1 MINKV
6 IFSLDINGDS
16 LIIKVDDKKSKT
28 ISLKNKNINT
38 MEIYNMLK
46 YDKSNEYILNSSK
59 IPDEEINGKDQ
70 EIKRLYNYTYDLLSQ
85 IIDAVN
91 DENKRIA
98 KEEKEGDG
106 GRAAAV
112 CIVILLF
119 YSRVVFITIHLII
132 SYFSL
137 IFLRILVMKSYYL
150 FLNHILVSVN

>member
-98 KEEKEGDG
+98 KEEKE
-106 GRAAAV
+106 
-112 CIVILLF
+112 
-119 YSRVVFITIHLII
+119 I
-132 SYFSL
+132 SKNPRYQ
-137 IFLRILVMKSYYL
+137 I
-150 FLNHILVSVN
+150 

>member
-59 IPDEEINGKDQ
+59 IPDEEIKGKDQ

-98 KEEKEGDG
+98 KEEKE
-106 GRAAAV
+106 
-112 CIVILLF
+112 L
-119 YSRVVFITIHLII
+119 SK
-132 SYFSL
+132 
-137 IFLRILVMKSYYL
+137 KS
-150 FLNHILVSVN
+150 

>member
-1 MINKV
+1 MKEDNIVKKLAKVDFHIHSIASVKDMINKV

-70 EIKRLYNYTYDLLSQ
+70 GIKRLYNYTYDLLSQ

-98 KEEKEGDG
+98 KEEKE
-106 GRAAAV
+106 
-112 CIVILLF
+112 L
-119 YSRVVFITIHLII
+119 SK
-132 SYFSL
+132 
-137 IFLRILVMKSYYL
+137 KS
-150 FLNHILVSVN
+150 

>member
-1 MINKV
+1 MKEDNIVKKLAKVDFHIHSIASVKDMINKV

-70 EIKRLYNYTYDLLSQ
+70 
-85 IIDAVN
+85 
-91 DENKRIA
+91 
-98 KEEKEGDG
+98 
-106 GRAAAV
+106 
-112 CIVILLF
+112 
-119 YSRVVFITIHLII
+119 
-132 SYFSL
+132 
-137 IFLRILVMKSYYL
+137 
-150 FLNHILVSVN
+150 

>member
-16 LIIKVDDKKSKT
+16 LIIKVDNKKSKT

-98 KEEKEGDG
+98 KEEKE
-106 GRAAAV
+106 
-112 CIVILLF
+112 L
-119 YSRVVFITIHLII
+119 SK
-132 SYFSL
+132 
-137 IFLRILVMKSYYL
+137 KS
-150 FLNHILVSVN
+150 

>member
-28 ISLKNKNINT
+28 IFLKNKNINS

-70 EIKRLYNYTYDLLSQ
+70 EIKSLYNYTYDLLSQ

-98 KEEKEGDG
+98 KEEKE
-106 GRAAAV
+106 
-112 CIVILLF
+112 L
-119 YSRVVFITIHLII
+119 SK
-132 SYFSL
+132 
-137 IFLRILVMKSYYL
+137 KS
-150 FLNHILVSVN
+150 

>member
-1 MINKV
+1 MIEVKEDNIVKKLAKVDFHIHSIASVKDMINKV

-70 EIKRLYNYTYDLLSQ
+70 WIKRLYNYTYDLLSQ

-98 KEEKEGDG
+98 KEEKE
-106 GRAAAV
+106 
-112 CIVILLF
+112 L
-119 YSRVVFITIHLII
+119 SK
-132 SYFSL
+132 
-137 IFLRILVMKSYYL
+137 KS
-150 FLNHILVSVN
+150 

>member
-28 ISLKNKNINT
+28 ISLKSKNINT

-98 KEEKEGDG
+98 KEEKE
-106 GRAAAV
+106 
-112 CIVILLF
+112 L
-119 YSRVVFITIHLII
+119 SK
-132 SYFSL
+132 
-137 IFLRILVMKSYYL
+137 KS
-150 FLNHILVSVN
+150 

>member
-46 YDKSNEYILNSSK
+46 YDKSNEYILNYSK

-98 KEEKEGDG
+98 KEEKE
-106 GRAAAV
+106 
-112 CIVILLF
+112 L
-119 YSRVVFITIHLII
+119 SK
-132 SYFSL
+132 
-137 IFLRILVMKSYYL
+137 KS
-150 FLNHILVSVN
+150 

>member
-6 IFSLDINGDS
+6 IFSLVINGDS

-98 KEEKEGDG
+98 KEEKE
-106 GRAAAV
+106 
-112 CIVILLF
+112 L
-119 YSRVVFITIHLII
+119 SK
-132 SYFSL
+132 
-137 IFLRILVMKSYYL
+137 KS
-150 FLNHILVSVN
+150 

>member
-98 KEEKEGDG
+98 REEKE
-106 GRAAAV
+106 
-112 CIVILLF
+112 L
-119 YSRVVFITIHLII
+119 SK
-132 SYFSL
+132 
-137 IFLRILVMKSYYL
+137 KS
-150 FLNHILVSVN
+150 

>member
-59 IPDEEINGKDQ
+59 IPDEEINGKNQ

-98 KEEKEGDG
+98 KEEKE
-106 GRAAAV
+106 
-112 CIVILLF
+112 
-119 YSRVVFITIHLII
+119 I
-132 SYFSL
+132 SK
-137 IFLRILVMKSYYL
+137 KS
-150 FLNHILVSVN
+150 

>member
-46 YDKSNEYILNSSK
+46 YDISNEYILNSSK

-98 KEEKEGDG
+98 KEEKE
-106 GRAAAV
+106 
-112 CIVILLF
+112 L
-119 YSRVVFITIHLII
+119 SK
-132 SYFSL
+132 
-137 IFLRILVMKSYYL
+137 KS
-150 FLNHILVSVN
+150 

>member
-6 IFSLDINGDS
+6 IFSLDINDDS

-98 KEEKEGDG
+98 KEEKE
-106 GRAAAV
+106 
-112 CIVILLF
+112 L
-119 YSRVVFITIHLII
+119 SK
-132 SYFSL
+132 
-137 IFLRILVMKSYYL
+137 KS
-150 FLNHILVSVN
+150 

>member
-59 IPDEEINGKDQ
+59 IPDEEINGTDQ

-98 KEEKEGDG
+98 KEEKE
-106 GRAAAV
+106 
-112 CIVILLF
+112 L
-119 YSRVVFITIHLII
+119 SK
-132 SYFSL
+132 
-137 IFLRILVMKSYYL
+137 KS
-150 FLNHILVSVN
+150 

>member
-1 MINKV
+1 MKEDNIVKKLAKVDFHIHSITSVKDMINKV

-59 IPDEEINGKDQ
+59 ITDEEINGKDQ

-98 KEEKEGDG
+98 KEEKE
-106 GRAAAV
+106 
-112 CIVILLF
+112 L
-119 YSRVVFITIHLII
+119 SK
-132 SYFSL
+132 
-137 IFLRILVMKSYYL
+137 KS
-150 FLNHILVSVN
+150 

>member
-59 IPDEEINGKDQ
+59 SPDEDINGKDQ

-98 KEEKEGDG
+98 KEEKE
-106 GRAAAV
+106 
-112 CIVILLF
+112 L
-119 YSRVVFITIHLII
+119 SK
-132 SYFSL
+132 
-137 IFLRILVMKSYYL
+137 KS
-150 FLNHILVSVN
+150 

>member
-16 LIIKVDDKKSKT
+16 LAIKVDGKKSKT

-59 IPDEEINGKDQ
+59 ILDEEINGKDQ

-85 IIDAVN
+85 IINAVN

-98 KEEKEGDG
+98 KEEKE
-106 GRAAAV
+106 
-112 CIVILLF
+112 L
-119 YSRVVFITIHLII
+119 SK
-132 SYFSL
+132 
-137 IFLRILVMKSYYL
+137 KS
-150 FLNHILVSVN
+150 

>member
-59 IPDEEINGKDQ
+59 IPDEEINGKNQ

-98 KEEKEGDG
+98 KEEKE
-106 GRAAAV
+106 
-112 CIVILLF
+112 L
-119 YSRVVFITIHLII
+119 SK
-132 SYFSL
+132 
-137 IFLRILVMKSYYL
+137 KS
-150 FLNHILVSVN
+150 

>member
-70 EIKRLYNYTYDLLSQ
+70 EIKRLYNYTCDLLSQ

-98 KEEKEGDG
+98 KEEKE
-106 GRAAAV
+106 
-112 CIVILLF
+112 L
-119 YSRVVFITIHLII
+119 SK
-132 SYFSL
+132 
-137 IFLRILVMKSYYL
+137 KS
-150 FLNHILVSVN
+150 

>member
-6 IFSLDINGDS
+6 IFSLDINEDS
-16 LIIKVDDKKSKT
+16 LIIKVDGKKSKT

-59 IPDEEINGKDQ
+59 ILDEEINGKDQ

-85 IIDAVN
+85 IINAVN

-98 KEEKEGDG
+98 KEEKE
-106 GRAAAV
+106 
-112 CIVILLF
+112 L
-119 YSRVVFITIHLII
+119 SK
-132 SYFSL
+132 
-137 IFLRILVMKSYYL
+137 KS
-150 FLNHILVSVN
+150 

>member
-85 IIDAVN
+85 IVDAVN

-98 KEEKEGDG
+98 KEEKE
-106 GRAAAV
+106 
-112 CIVILLF
+112 L
-119 YSRVVFITIHLII
+119 SK
-132 SYFSL
+132 
-137 IFLRILVMKSYYL
+137 KS
-150 FLNHILVSVN
+150 

>member
-6 IFSLDINGDS
+6 IFSLDITGDS
-16 LIIKVDDKKSKT
+16 LIIKVDYKKSKT
-28 ISLKNKNINT
+28 IYLKNKNINT

-98 KEEKEGDG
+98 KEEKE
-106 GRAAAV
+106 
-112 CIVILLF
+112 L
-119 YSRVVFITIHLII
+119 SK
-132 SYFSL
+132 
-137 IFLRILVMKSYYL
+137 KS
-150 FLNHILVSVN
+150 

>member
-1 MINKV
+1 MKEYNIVKKLAKVDFHIHSIASVKDMINKV

-98 KEEKEGDG
+98 KEEKE
-106 GRAAAV
+106 
-112 CIVILLF
+112 L
-119 YSRVVFITIHLII
+119 SK
-132 SYFSL
+132 
-137 IFLRILVMKSYYL
+137 KS
-150 FLNHILVSVN
+150 

>member
-98 KEEKEGDG
+98 KEEKE
-106 GRAAAV
+106 
-112 CIVILLF
+112 L
-119 YSRVVFITIHLII
+119 SQ
-132 SYFSL
+132 
-137 IFLRILVMKSYYL
+137 KS
-150 FLNHILVSVN
+150 

>member
-98 KEEKEGDG
+98 KEEKE
-106 GRAAAV
+106 
-112 CIVILLF
+112 L
-119 YSRVVFITIHLII
+119 SK
-132 SYFSL
+132 
-137 IFLRILVMKSYYL
+137 KS
-150 FLNHILVSVN
+150 